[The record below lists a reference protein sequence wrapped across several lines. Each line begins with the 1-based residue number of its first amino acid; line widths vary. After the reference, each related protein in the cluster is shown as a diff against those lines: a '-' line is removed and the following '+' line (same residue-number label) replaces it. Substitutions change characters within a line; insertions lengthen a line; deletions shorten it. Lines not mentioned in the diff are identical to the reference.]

1 MAPPT
6 APATP
11 HISYHEHFK
20 QTEGDTLIKCT
31 HPAPSPDMKGDVV
44 LFRISR
50 FRLVAGGFAHFREVF
65 EAAAKQAEKETY
77 DGLAVVIVPE
87 LPQVWAV
94 LLAQFY
100 PGAGAAASLGELQRL
115 AREERGATLLLGV
128 WEASVKYKLEV
139 LVQYAEMCLTWVGQP
154 RAVEQV

>member
-1 MAPPT
+1 MAPP
-6 APATP
+6 AATVAP

-31 HPAPSPDMKGDVV
+31 PPAPSVDAKGDIV

-65 EAAAKQAEKETY
+65 DAAAKQAEKETY
-77 DGLAVVIVPE
+77 DGLAVVVVPE

-115 AREERGATLLLGV
+115 AREERGVTLL
-128 WEASVKYKLEV
+128 
-139 LVQYAEMCLTWVGQP
+139 
-154 RAVEQV
+154 